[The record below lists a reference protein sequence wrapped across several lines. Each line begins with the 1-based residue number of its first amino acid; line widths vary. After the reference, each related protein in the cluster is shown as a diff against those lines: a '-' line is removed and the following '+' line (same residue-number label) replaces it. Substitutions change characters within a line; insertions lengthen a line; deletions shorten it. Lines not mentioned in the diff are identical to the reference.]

1 MAFYAT
7 KNVSQAAALAL
18 RQLQDQLSVAYTD
31 NAKLQQERSD
41 LRAEMHTVAE
51 GQTAEL
57 EQSQADSTKLAKQVT
72 EMRTMLEEMRDALE
86 TTADENAQL
95 SRDHESSSKASMSLE
110 QELETSRLVTPCT
123 GCHKTWIQMTALHQ
137 LYPDMKR
144 TSAMRHACAIMI
156 CCGAACMTISQA
168 CKLVT
173 LKMLHPQSFFANIP
187 SAVACLKNRQQ
198 NVIAWFIVMQEGLGA
213 CTAVLKADECAH
225 GICSPDDSEC
235 RGCLSSAV
243 SCCSSC

>member
-1 MAFYAT
+1 MALYAT

-41 LRAEMHTVAE
+41 LCAEMHRSTEA
-51 GQTAEL
+51 QKAEL

-72 EMRTMLEEMRDALE
+72 EMHTMLEEMRDALE

-95 SRDHESSSKASMSLE
+95 ITDHERSSKASVSLE
-110 QELETSRLVTPCT
+110 QQLETSRLVKPCT
-123 GCHKTWIQMTALHQ
+123 MCHKNSENP
-137 LYPDMKR
+137 YPDMKR
-144 TSAMRHACAIMI
+144 TSEMHHACAVMI

-168 CKLVT
+168 CIHVKLE
-173 LKMLHPQSFFANIP
+173 MLHSQWFLANILSP
-187 SAVACLKNRQQ
+187 VACLTRQQ
-198 NVIAWFIVMQEGLGA
+198 NVIAWCNVMQEGLGA
-213 CTAVLKADECAH
+213 CTTVLKADERAH
-225 GICSPDDSEC
+225 GICSPDDSKC

>member
-86 TTADENAQL
+86 TTADENTQL
-95 SRDHESSSKASMSLE
+95 SRDQERSSKASVSLE
-110 QELETSRLVTPCT
+110 QELETSRLVKSC
-123 GCHKTWIQMTALHQ
+123 
-137 LYPDMKR
+137 
-144 TSAMRHACAIMI
+144 AMH
-156 CCGAACMTISQA
+156 
-168 CKLVT
+168 
-173 LKMLHPQSFFANIP
+173 
-187 SAVACLKNRQQ
+187 
-198 NVIAWFIVMQEGLGA
+198 
-213 CTAVLKADECAH
+213 H
-225 GICSPDDSEC
+225 GT
-235 RGCLSSAV
+235 
-243 SCCSSC
+243 